1 MESVSIKQE
10 SDMRLLDF
18 RVRISLAILLD
29 ENDNWRQLCR
39 LMNLGSLES
48 GFATF
53 SSPTKEVLAMFEVS
67 PIPRFHSS
75 QHSRCGGHVMLVC
88 MIFTCSGLIKI
99 RDVHGNN
106 SNYEEDFIV
115 LNGQRIKFCH

>member
-1 MESVSIKQE
+1 MFIDSVSASLFPEQLTNQMESITIKQE

-39 LMNLGSLES
+39 LMNFSTLES

-67 PIPRFHSS
+67 
-75 QHSRCGGHVMLVC
+75 
-88 MIFTCSGLIKI
+88 
-99 RDVHGNN
+99 
-106 SNYEEDFIV
+106 
-115 LNGQRIKFCH
+115 

>member
-10 SDMRLLDF
+10 SDMRQLDF

-29 ENDNWRQLCR
+29 QNDNWRQLCR
-39 LMNLGSLES
+39 MMNLSSLES

-67 PIPRFHSS
+67 PIPNLHSV
-75 QHSRCGGHVMLVC
+75 HIYMC
-88 MIFTCSGLIKI
+88 MYDHHRKEL
-99 RDVHGNN
+99 
-106 SNYEEDFIV
+106 EAP
-115 LNGQRIKFCH
+115 

>member
-1 MESVSIKQE
+1 MESITIKQE

-39 LMNLGSLES
+39 LMNFSTLES

-67 PIPRFHSS
+67 QILMFHPSPLFLIQLSASDCKKNLIPNKKNVHSLH
-75 QHSRCGGHVMLVC
+75 HS
-88 MIFTCSGLIKI
+88 
-99 RDVHGNN
+99 
-106 SNYEEDFIV
+106 
-115 LNGQRIKFCH
+115 

>member
-10 SDMRLLDF
+10 SDMRMLDF

-39 LMNLGSLES
+39 LMNLSSLES

-67 PIPRFHSS
+67 LIPTFHSS
-75 QHSRCGGHVMLVC
+75 NTDYLKLKVLIFSRFQN
-88 MIFTCSGLIKI
+88 FTNIKL
-99 RDVHGNN
+99 H
-106 SNYEEDFIV
+106 
-115 LNGQRIKFCH
+115 Q